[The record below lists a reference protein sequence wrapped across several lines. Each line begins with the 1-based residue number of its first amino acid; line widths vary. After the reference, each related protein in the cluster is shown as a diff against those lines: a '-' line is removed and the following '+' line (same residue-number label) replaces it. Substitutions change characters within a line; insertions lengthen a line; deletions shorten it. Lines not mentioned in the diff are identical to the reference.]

1 MKSPDKLGFR
11 QKIHLSF
18 AGLVILVAINAL
30 VGIYTAYAIAGQI
43 GLQEGVAGIVN
54 DILRLRDSTDRF
66 VKGRSRQDEN
76 QTFTDIERIRHRLVQ
91 SPENS
96 ERLASLL
103 PRLDDYRLHFQ
114 KYVVEIE
121 QRSALESRVLQQ
133 GRNIMAALA
142 DARIQRVAAH
152 DRARFDSML
161 SEILSLQWRG
171 QELRLRGDRAG
182 SGQLADIREALAR
195 MRTPAP
201 DRTLD
206 PEVQRQLYRLLQDAS
221 DYMTSFESYLRYQ
234 AMTERSEQ
242 QLSEISM
249 QLHAAALAVSEET
262 RHSIQRQIPL
272 SIGAML
278 LTFVILLVVSGLLA
292 AGLSRQILKPILG
305 LIGTTRRIA
314 GGHLDERAE
323 VGVRDEIGEL
333 AESFNQMTDS
343 LRGLQATL
351 EQRVSERTQQLAEAN
366 ASLQDE
372 IAIRS
377 QSEAALSEYQ
387 AQLEQKVEART
398 RELLV
403 AKEMAE
409 AANRAKSSFLANMSH
424 ELRTPMNGIM
434 GMIALARKNTTDE
447 RPRELLAKAQ
457 GSADRLL
464 AVLNDILD
472 LSKIEADRLCLE
484 HIPFRIDGVLDNLEI
499 LFGDKAR
506 EKGLQLRFD
515 LPAHLAATSF
525 VGDPLRLGQILIN
538 LVSNAV
544 KFSEAGIIEIRVSAL
559 GDSAGEGGLLVRF
572 EVEDQGIGIGADDQ
586 RRIFT
591 AFEQADGSMTRKY
604 GGTGLGL
611 AICKQLATMMGGN
624 VGVAS
629 TPGAGSVFW
638 FTAQLRKA
646 PASTASILAAVP
658 LESVELR
665 LSREFAGSDILLVE
679 DEPISR
685 EVACALLT
693 DAGLI
698 VDLAEDGAQ
707 AVTMARSKPYALILM
722 DMQMPNLNG
731 IDATRA
737 IRAESLNR
745 ATPIV
750 AMTAN
755 VFEED
760 RNACLAAGMNAH
772 LAKPLDP
779 DGLLEMV
786 LKCLSAAP
794 AA

>member
-1 MKSPDKLGFR
+1 VKSLDKLGFR

-43 GLQEGVAGIVN
+43 GLQEGVAGIVD

-76 QTFTDIERIRHRLVQ
+76 QTFASVERIRQRLLQ

-96 ERLASLL
+96 ERLGKLL
-103 PRLDDYRLHFQ
+103 PLLDDYRLHFQ
-114 KYVVEIE
+114 KYVVEID

-171 QELRLRGDRAG
+171 QELRLRGDRAE

-195 MRTPAP
+195 LRTPAQ

-234 AMTERSEQ
+234 AMTDRSEQ

-278 LTFVILLVVSGLLA
+278 LAFVVLLIVSGLLA

-314 GGHLDERAE
+314 GGHLEERAE

-343 LRGLQATL
+343 LRSLQASL

-372 IAIRS
+372 IVIRTRS
-377 QSEAALSEYQ
+377 QAALSEHQ
-387 AQLEQKVEART
+387 KQLEQKVEART

-409 AANRAKSSFLANMSH
+409 AANRAKSAFLANMSH
-424 ELRTPMNGIM
+424 ELRTPMNGVL
-434 GMIALARKNTTDE
+434 GMLDM
-447 RPRELLAKAQ
+447 AKRRM
-457 GSADRLL
+457 ADPAGLDQLGKAKTAATNLL

-472 LSKIEADRLCLE
+472 LSKIEADRMVLE
-484 HIPFRIDGVLDNLEI
+484 EEPLQLADVITNLYGI
-499 LFGDKAR
+499 LSHKAT
-506 EKGLQLRFD
+506 EKGLHLITD
-515 LPAHLAATSF
+515 LPDKLIRMPLK
-525 VGDPLRLGQILIN
+525 GDPLRLGQILVN
-538 LVSNAV
+538 LVGNAI
-544 KFSEAGIIEIRVSAL
+544 KFTQQGEVVLRIGSLGETTEAAQI
-559 GDSAGEGGLLVRF
+559 RF
-572 EVEDQGIGIGADDQ
+572 EVSDTGIGIETEAQ
-586 RRIFT
+586 SRLFQS
-591 AFEQADGSMTRKY
+591 FEQADNSMTRRY

-611 AICKQLATMMGGN
+611 AICKRLVQLMDGEI
-624 VGVAS
+624 GVESKPGRGS
-629 TPGAGSVFW
+629 TFW
-638 FTAQLRKA
+638 FV
-646 PASTASILAAVP
+646 VP
-658 LESVELR
+658 LKKRDPGVTMPALTSSPKTAEGR
-665 LSREFAGSDILLVE
+665 LQTEYQGTCILLAE
-679 DEPISR
+679 DEPITQEVSR
-685 EVACALLT
+685 CLLE
-693 DAGLI
+693 DAGLR
-698 VDLAEDGAQ
+698 VDVAEDGEQ
-707 AVTMARSKPYALILM
+707 ALTLARQNTYALILM
-722 DMQMPNLNG
+722 DMQMPRMNG
-731 IDATRA
+731 LEAAQA
-737 IRAESLNR
+737 IRAGSLNTT
-745 ATPIV
+745 TPIL

-755 VFEED
+755 AFDED
-760 RNACLAAGMNAH
+760 KDACLAAGMNEH
-772 LAKPLDP
+772 ISKPVDP
-779 DGLLEMV
+779 EKLYGAMLFWLE
-786 LKCLSAAP
+786 KQNH
-794 AA
+794 